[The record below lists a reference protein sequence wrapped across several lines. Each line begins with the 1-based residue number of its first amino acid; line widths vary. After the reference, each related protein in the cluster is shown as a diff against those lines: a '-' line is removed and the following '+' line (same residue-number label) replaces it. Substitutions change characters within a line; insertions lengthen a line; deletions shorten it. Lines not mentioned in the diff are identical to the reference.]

1 MSKTAILIVEDEGV
15 VAADLAL
22 KLKQLGYDVAG
33 TAESGE
39 EAVALAMKLHP
50 DLVLMDIWLKGPM
63 DGIEAAETIRRGHD
77 VPVIY
82 LTAHSDPATLA
93 RAKVTGP
100 FGYILKPFEQR
111 ELATQV
117 EMALYRHQTDR
128 ELRQQREWFRVTLS
142 SIGDAVI
149 ATDVEGRLTFLNP
162 IAESLTGW
170 MTEEALGLPVQSIF
184 RVVNEQTGKPL
195 EEPVTH
201 VLSSGQ
207 AVALANHAAL
217 VGKNGQT
224 VPIEDSAAPIL
235 DAASQ
240 MIGVVL
246 VFHDVTE
253 KRRSEEALA
262 KAKDELEQRVAERTA
277 ELAQRAVQL
286 RALTGELTL
295 AEQRERSRLAKVLH
309 DHLQQLLVAAK
320 FRAAVLGRGGDELI
334 KQAIK
339 ELEDLIDESIDVSRD
354 LTAELSP
361 PILHEAGLNAGLQWL
376 ARRMADKYGLFVD
389 LEIEEDGRLPEQ
401 LKILLFDSVREL
413 LFNTVKHA
421 QTSSAAVNS
430 RRVNGRLQ
438 ITVSDPG
445 VGFDPTTM
453 LAAGVGGVGFGLF
466 GIRERMELMGGA
478 LQIQST
484 PGQGSRFVLSVPV
497 APLAKIEPQSQGI
510 PVLPEADLLSRH
522 SDPGREIRIMLADDH
537 AIVRQGMANLLGDEP
552 DIEVVGEAADGQEAI
567 EMAAKLL
574 PDVILMDMSMPKLN
588 GVEATRIIHND
599 WPEIRIIGLSMFE
612 EADRAQAMRD
622 AGAVDYITKSGPAE
636 ALINSIRTSVRGS
649 NKGVSGKSSS

>member
-1 MSKTAILIVEDEGV
+1 MSKTAILIVEDEGI

-22 KLKQLGYDVAG
+22 KLEQLGYEVAG
-33 TAESGE
+33 SAASGE
-39 EAVALAMKLHP
+39 EAVALVIRNHP

-63 DGIEAAETIRRGHD
+63 DGIEAADVIRRGHD

-111 ELATQV
+111 EMATQI
-117 EMALYRHQTDR
+117 EMALYRHQADR
-128 ELRQQREWFRVTLS
+128 QLRQQREWLRVTLS

-149 ATDVEGRLTFLNP
+149 ATDAEGRLTFLNP
-162 IAESLTGW
+162 VAESLTGW
-170 MTEEALGLPVQSIF
+170 RTEEAFGQPVRSVF
-184 RVVNEQTGKPL
+184 RVVNEQTGQPL
-195 EEPVTH
+195 EEPVTS
-201 VLSSGQ
+201 VLSSGR

-217 VGKNGQT
+217 VGKDGQK
-224 VPIEDSAAPIL
+224 VPIEDSASPIL
-235 DAASQ
+235 DAAGQ
-240 MIGVVL
+240 MIGAVL

-262 KAKDELEQRVAERTA
+262 RAKDELEQRVAERTA
-277 ELAQRAVQL
+277 ELAKRAAQL

-320 FRAAVLGRGGDELI
+320 FRAAVLGRSGDELV
-334 KQAIK
+334 KQATK
-339 ELEDLIDESIDVSRD
+339 ELEGLIDESIAVSRD

-361 PILHEAGLNAGLQWL
+361 PILHEAGLNTGLQWL
-376 ARRMADKYGLFVD
+376 ARRMADKHGLFVD
-389 LEIEEDGRLPEQ
+389 LEIEEDRQLPEQ

-413 LFNTVKHA
+413 LFNIVKHA

-430 RRVNGRLQ
+430 RHVDGRLQ

-453 LAAGVGGVGFGLF
+453 LAVGVGGVGFGLF
-466 GIRERMELMGGA
+466 GIRERLELMGGA

-484 PGQGSRFVLSVPV
+484 PGQGSLFVLSVPV
-497 APLAKIEPQSQGI
+497 APFTKIEPQSQATL
-510 PVLPEADLLSRH
+510 VLPEVDLIPSY
-522 SDPGREIRIMLADDH
+522 SDPGRKISVMLADDH
-537 AIVRQGMANLLGDEP
+537 AVVRQGMANLLGDEP

-567 EMAAKLL
+567 KMAAKLL

-599 WPEIRIIGLSMFE
+599 WPDIRIIGLSMFE

-622 AGAVDYITKSGPAE
+622 AGAVDYLTKSGPAE
-636 ALINSIRTSVRGS
+636 ALINLIRTSVRVS
-649 NKGVSGKSSS
+649 NKVLSAKGPS